1 MLSSVTCTIETS
13 PTGASFLPGGALL
26 SYCTTDNGLV
36 SLYHEL
42 CEDVYRGYESLFI
55 IFLSVDACKV
65 VRNHMDNYELKDKG
79 FMAGISLSDRIV
91 SWDLGC

>member
-1 MLSSVTCTIETS
+1 M
-13 PTGASFLPGGALL
+13 
-26 SYCTTDNGLV
+26 YQ
-36 SLYHEL
+36 
-42 CEDVYRGYESLFI
+42 GYESLFI

-91 SWDLGC
+91 SWDLGR